1 MHFPERSVGPA
12 AAQAGGE
19 AGYLLAWQSFVLGFW
34 GTREKSGESD
44 CPPPLSLS
52 PMLSVGERTPRVL
65 TELPQW
71 CLGYCQSGQCLPS
84 TPGRGGYL
92 VSLKGQMGVLQ
103 KSVNQ
108 FRPVWRLNKCIQ
120 KSKTFLFVCDS
131 KRSYT
136 EKCTPSMCTYY

>member
-1 MHFPERSVGPA
+1 MGPA
-12 AAQAGGE
+12 AVQAGGE

-44 CPPPLSLS
+44 CPPLTYAF
-52 PMLSVGERTPRVL
+52 VGERTPRVL

-92 VSLKGQMGVLQ
+92 VRLKGQMGVLQ
-103 KSVNQ
+103 KSVDTVDQ

-120 KSKTFLFVCDS
+120 KSKTEIFVCDS
-131 KRSYT
+131 KRSYI